1 MFKVNNKNT
10 RTTCVFLVFGLNT
23 GKYGRRSGVFMINFE
38 YISQFFLV
46 FKSLTLKK
54 QMLAA

>member
-10 RTTCVFLVFGLNT
+10 RTAFLFLVFGLNR

-38 YISQFFLV
+38 RISLFFLV
-46 FKSLTLKK
+46 FKSLTLNK
-54 QMLAA
+54 QILAG